1 MKFNNLFL
9 SRILI
14 IALLLSSFIQPITA
28 EAATFG
34 SPIAIDKGTNEQTT
48 SSLTP
53 NADAKKAL
61 AITGQANQQLTA
73 DVVTQFSSPL
83 NKTTDTNQ
91 TPLLNSLISPLS
103 IYNKVTTGDVNV
115 NGYYIEVNVGYLFST
130 IKNDINVA
138 NTATVSLKSIN
149 HNAPGTVNTWTIKR
163 GADSPASSTKI
174 GKTATITGFGDSIT
188 MSSDKTATLVGSHTD
203 VRGTNVGLTSS
214 GYMQI
219 TAQITNNM
227 PASLM
232 LSLGGVVDIPDY
244 IQHADENT
252 LMHFNIDPDIFDEVY
267 ESMKAYSPTDL
278 KNFQITGL
286 KLHWKR
292 DYRLKGNAETKPTAI
307 SDDVTD
313 VLNGYDSSDL
323 NTEYLFY
330 KQLDQNSP
338 IEYPYM
344 NGVYAELILDYTYK
358 SGLLFP
364 TTKTGQ
370 LVTNFGGDVVE
381 PSVTPT
387 TPEQLPEVKLDN
399 EIHNLT
405 NTDSDSQDSDNKY
418 LAVKNVKKD
427 DSIQYTAKL
436 NLTYDNTGENTG
448 TISKGI
454 YTVPIPKVM
463 DIDAD
468 SFKFTDDDGV
478 VSAINSS
485 NVSVA
490 EDPDD
495 STKQLLTVNNVNLD
509 PQGIDDTNF
518 KLVFNGTVTDD
529 NQSDFTFTPTF
540 KGVGGYENG
549 NSSNPLY
556 VNADGKE
563 QLINFN
569 NTVEPGGGITLIPV
583 DIDFGAI
590 NSFVHKDVIKHRV
603 NNGDSTALS
612 VQDDRS
618 DSDKGSQTVSV
629 KQRSNLSSGN
639 VEFPGELRFYDPDD
653 KDNNFTPLV
662 TGSYVPIYVSKD
674 GETISSISW
683 TDDKGLLLHI
693 KGANSAVPSGK
704 YSTTLDWTI
713 SDTI

>member
-14 IALLLSSFIQPITA
+14 IALLLSSFVQPITT

-34 SPIAIDKGTNEQTT
+34 SPIAIDKRTNEQTT

-53 NADAKKAL
+53 NADSKKTL
-61 AITGQANQQLTA
+61 AITEQANQQLTA
-73 DVVTQFSSPL
+73 DVVTQFSTPL
-83 NKTTDTNQ
+83 SITPDANQ
-91 TPLLNSLISPLS
+91 TTLLNSLVSPLTL
-103 IYNKVTTGDVNV
+103 YNKVTTGDVNA
-115 NGYYIEVNVGYLFST
+115 NGYYIEADVGYLFST
-130 IKNDINVA
+130 IRNDVNVA
-138 NTATVSLKSIN
+138 NTTTISLKSIN
-149 HNAPGTVNTWTIKR
+149 NNAPGTVNTWTIKR
-163 GADSPASSTKI
+163 GVDSPVSSTKI

-188 MSSDKTATLVGSHTD
+188 MSSDKTATLVGSTTD
-203 VRGTNVGLTSS
+203 VRGVNVGLPSG

-232 LSLGGVVDIPDY
+232 LSLGGVVDSYDY
-244 IQHADENT
+244 IQHADVNT
-252 LMHFNIDPDIFDEVY
+252 LMHFSINPDTFDEVY
-267 ESMKAYSPTDL
+267 NSMKSYSRTDL

-286 KLHWKR
+286 SLHWKR
-292 DYRLKGNAETKPTAI
+292 DYRLKGNAETNPTAI

-313 VLNGYDSSDL
+313 VLNGYDSSEL
-323 NTEYLFY
+323 SSEYLFY
-330 KQLDQNSP
+330 KQPDQNSP

-358 SGLLFP
+358 SGILFP

-405 NTDSDSQDSDNKY
+405 NSESDSPDSDGKY

-427 DSIQYTAKL
+427 DAIQYTANF

-448 TISKGI
+448 TISKST
-454 YTVPIPKVM
+454 YTVPISKGM
-463 DIDAD
+463 DIDTD
-468 SFKFTDDDGV
+468 SFKFTDDDGN
-478 VSAINSS
+478 VSVINPN

-490 EDPDD
+490 EDSDD

-509 PQGIDDTNF
+509 PKGIDDTNF
-518 KLVFNGTVTDD
+518 KLVFNGTVTND

-540 KGVGGYENG
+540 KGIGGYEN
-549 NSSNPLY
+549 SNPSKPLY
-556 VNADGKE
+556 IDASGRE

-569 NTVEPGGGITLIPV
+569 NTVEPGGGISLAPV
-583 DIDFGAI
+583 NIDFGSL
-590 NSFVHKDVIKHRV
+590 NSFVTTDVLRHRV
-603 NNGDSTALS
+603 KNDDAPVLS

-618 DSDKGSQTVSV
+618 DSDKKSQTISV
-629 KQRSNLSSGN
+629 EQMDDLTNGS
-639 VEFPGELRFYDPDD
+639 VQFPGQLRFYDP
-653 KDNNFTPLV
+653 NNNSFTPL
-662 TGSYVPIYVSKD
+662 TIGGPVPIYISKD
-674 GETISSISW
+674 GETMSSISW
-683 TDDKGLLLHI
+683 ADDKGLLLHI
-693 KGANSAVPSGK
+693 NGANTAIPSGK
-704 YSTTLDWTI
+704 YTTSLDWTVR
-713 SDTI
+713 DTI